1 MRLIAKK
8 VLLSLCATLAMLSAL
23 GVFLLWIAWQYG
35 NLFPDWDRESGY
47 YGHFNRVKHVLQAMP
62 NVQVTNHWQH
72 KDVTLEDFG
81 FFLLVDGT
89 NSVRVDFWEGSVQM
103 KERKKDRI
111 RAFIQKKIEEARTTA
126 SMVASPA
133 AGSAP

>member
-1 MRLIAKK
+1 MTKK
-8 VLLSLCATLAMLSAL
+8 LLLSLCATLVMIAAL
-23 GVFLLWIAWQYG
+23 GVLMLWIAWQYG
-35 NLFPDWDRESGY
+35 NLFPDGDRESGY
-47 YGHFNRVKHVLQAMP
+47 YGRFNRVKHVIQTMP
-62 NVQVTNHWQH
+62 NVQVTNQWQH

-89 NSVRVDFWEGSVQM
+89 NSVRVDFWEGSAQM
-103 KERKKDRI
+103 KERNKDRI
-111 RAFIQKKIEEARTTA
+111 RAFIQNKIEEARTTA